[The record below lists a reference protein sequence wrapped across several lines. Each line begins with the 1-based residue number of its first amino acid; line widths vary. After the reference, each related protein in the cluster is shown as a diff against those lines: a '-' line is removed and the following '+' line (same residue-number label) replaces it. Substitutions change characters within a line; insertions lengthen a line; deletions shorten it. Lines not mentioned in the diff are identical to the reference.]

1 MEKEKLTQ
9 HKQTIHENR
18 WNSLL
23 ELDAELEGWFLLDDK
38 EQKRMKS
45 LRRAIKKYIIYLED

>member
-1 MEKEKLTQ
+1 MENKQ
-9 HKQTIHENR
+9 HKQTIQENR

-23 ELDAELEGWFLLDDK
+23 ELDKELEGWFLLDDK
-38 EQKRMKS
+38 EEKRMKS

>member
-1 MEKEKLTQ
+1 MENKQ

-18 WNSLL
+18 WNTLL
-23 ELDAELEGWFLLDDK
+23 ELERELGDWVLLDDK

-45 LRRAIKKYIIYLED
+45 LLRAINKYIIYLED

>member
-1 MEKEKLTQ
+1 MENKQ
-9 HKQTIHENR
+9 HKQTIKENR

-23 ELDAELEGWFLLDDK
+23 ELDKELEGWVLLDDK

-45 LRRAIKKYIIYLED
+45 LKRALNKYLVCLEE